1 MARKKTRSYGKGSV
15 YSYKSTSGVRYR
27 WQASFPVDINVDDS
41 PLERL
46 SKGGYKTLAEANE
59 AMQEALI
66 EAKKG
71 LSPKTNK
78 EKFSSYSTK
87 WLASQNLANST
98 LKGYEKIV
106 RVHLNPEFGDLALG
120 QIVPTSI
127 AKFYKQLEESGNKGR
142 LTKGNALSANS
153 VNKIHIVL
161 GSILDSAVADGLI
174 RVNHARNNPKLIKAP
189 TGRTIRMQK
198 KELKTWS
205 TKELNDFLN
214 WDKTIYNDEFYA
226 LWHTLCWSGM
236 RRGEAVALQWDD
248 INFDTGVISI
258 RRASDSGL
266 RKAVKPTKTY
276 KERPVLMDS
285 ESIEVLKTHKALR
298 AKLGLQ
304 HVRGDAFIFGNLD
317 GTVRN
322 PGDIG
327 EKWSKTLKKA
337 QSEIEGLSHLTIKG
351 IRHTHATLMLEAG
364 VSAKVVQER
373 LGHSNIS
380 TTLDI
385 YSHVTPTLQLSAVEA
400 LGKYLKGA

>member
-15 YSYKSTSGVRYR
+15 YAYKSKAGTRYR
-27 WQASFPVDINVDDS
+27 WQASFRIDPDDENS

-46 SKGGYKTLAEANE
+46 AKGGYESMSLANE
-59 AMQEALI
+59 AMQLALI

-71 LSPKTNK
+71 LSPKTSS
-78 EKFSSYSTK
+78 EKFGAYAMK
-87 WLASQNLANST
+87 WLEIQKLANST
-98 LKGYEKIV
+98 IKGYEKII
-106 RVHLNPEFGDLALG
+106 RVHLIPEFGSLTLG
-120 QIVPTSI
+120 QIIPSAI
-127 AKFYKQLEESGNKGR
+127 AKFYKELETSGNKGR
-142 LTKGNALSANS
+142 LTKGLPLSANS

-161 GSILDSAVADGLI
+161 GSILDSAVADGLV
-174 RVNHARNNPKLIKAP
+174 RVNQARNNPKIIQAP
-189 TGRTIRMQK
+189 TGRSIRMQK
-198 KELKTWS
+198 KELKTW
-205 TKELNDFLN
+205 TTQEVNDFLKWN
-214 WDKTIYNDEFYA
+214 KEVYEDEFYA
-226 LWHTLCWSGM
+226 LWHVYCWSGM
-236 RRGEAVALQWDD
+236 RRGEGVALQWDD

-266 RKAVKPTKTY
+266 RKSVKQTKTY
-276 KERPVLMDS
+276 KERAVLMDEDS
-285 ESIEVLKTHKALR
+285 LVILR
-298 AKLGLQ
+298 AHKSMRAQLGLQ
-304 HVRGDAFIFGNLD
+304 FVRGDSYVFGNLD

-337 QSEIEGLSHLTIKG
+337 QAEIPDLSHLTIKG
-351 IRHTHATLMLEAG
+351 IRHTHATLLMEAG

-385 YSHVTPTLQLSAVEA
+385 YAHVTPTLQQSAVEA